1 MIQWFTDAL
10 LLNVTADADGT
21 PDRAKVSSEE
31 FLFNLSA
38 ALLKLCQPFV
48 NDPKKTNL
56 VDPGFV
62 SSPESHGGVYDLKG
76 DNALPRLGANISD
89 SDVEYNPKNS
99 FIPLCFFFCSRSLAL
114 SIIPGGNRYKS
125 VAIHVS
131 HAYHDIRQENGDA
144 RTNRRFNALLAHQY
158 MKEIIMKSQA
168 YITDAFRFYNMAAG
182 IFLQMEKE
190 VLKTMPEHFVAD
202 MCTVLVYGSK
212 FTPKFLSGV
221 DFGNLFRLTVKLLSK
236 DCAHVSL
243 MTMLCLL
250 FTTILCTHIP
260 SPLSIASSLF
270 ETTICVQSWE
280 MCYTTFSYLAMLT
293 DVVLKFL
300 NQ

>member
-76 DNALPRLGANISD
+76 DNALPRLGVNISD

-144 RTNRRFNALLAHQY
+144 RREAQGSGSCLPGACGEPASGVRGLEGRPVVGAL
-158 MKEIIMKSQA
+158 SPP
-168 YITDAFRFYNMAAG
+168 AAG
-182 IFLQMEKE
+182 RFAAAPPPPGGDL
-190 VLKTMPEHFVAD
+190 D
-202 MCTVLVYGSK
+202 
-212 FTPKFLSGV
+212 
-221 DFGNLFRLTVKLLSK
+221 
-236 DCAHVSL
+236 
-243 MTMLCLL
+243 
-250 FTTILCTHIP
+250 
-260 SPLSIASSLF
+260 
-270 ETTICVQSWE
+270 
-280 MCYTTFSYLAMLT
+280 
-293 DVVLKFL
+293 
-300 NQ
+300 